1 MMSEA
6 RRTQADADV
15 IVLGVGTAGEDL
27 SLMLL
32 DAGLDVIGIE
42 PNLIGG
48 ECPYWA
54 CLPSKIMVRAA
65 KAVQEAGRVK
75 GMAGDVDVSPD
86 WKPVA
91 EKVRWLTGGWDDS
104 VARERYR
111 NRGGTA
117 IKARGKLT
125 GPRTVAAGDETYT
138 ARKGIVIATGSEPF
152 IPPIPGIDEVD
163 YWTTHDVIAMEE
175 VPESMIV
182 IGAGSSGCELG
193 WVAAQFGA
201 DVTFVEAED
210 HILPSEEPEAAAL
223 VAEAFAADG
232 IEVRTGARAE
242 RVESRDGSVVVTV
255 AGGEELEAE
264 RLFVATGRK
273 VDVSGL
279 GLESVG
285 LDGSARFIEVDENL
299 RAADGIWAMG
309 DVTGDALL
317 SLVAVYHSKIVAA
330 EILGQD
336 HPPVR
341 YDAVPRVTFTN
352 PEVGSVGM
360 TEADARDAGR
370 DVVVVVK
377 QMPATFA
384 GMVHWVE
391 NGIIKLVADRES
403 GTLIGATVAG
413 PKAGDVFG
421 VLNLAVHAGVP
432 LAELQSML
440 YGFPGLYST
449 IGEALGAYGRGVTT
463 VVDPEY
469 EGLKALDAIKRQSD
483 EATER

>member
-1 MMSEA
+1 MSEIE
-6 RRTQADADV
+6 RTNTRSVTNRDADADV

-65 KAVQEAGRVK
+65 KAIQEAGRV
-75 GMAGDVDVSPD
+75 GEMAGEVDVTPD

-111 NRGGTA
+111 NRGGRP
-117 IKARGKLT
+117 IKARGRLT

-138 ARKGIVIATGSEPF
+138 ARRGIVIATGTEPF
-152 IPPIPGIDEVD
+152 IPPIPGLDEVD
-163 YWTTHDVIAMEE
+163 YWTTHDLIAMQEI
-175 VPESMIV
+175 PESMIV
-182 IGAGSSGCELG
+182 IGAGSSGAELG

-201 DVTFVEAED
+201 NVTFVEAED
-210 HILPSEEPEAAAL
+210 HILPSEEPEASA
-223 VAEAFAADG
+223 VVEEAFAADG
-232 IEVRTGARAE
+232 IQVRTGARAE
-242 RVESRDGSVVVTV
+242 QVESRDGSIVVTL

-264 RLFVATGRK
+264 RLVLATGRK

-279 GLESVG
+279 GLESAG

-352 PEVGSVGM
+352 PEVGSVGL
-360 TEADARDAGR
+360 TEADARGAGR
-370 DVVVVVK
+370 NVVVVVK

-403 GTLIGATVAG
+403 GALIGATVAG

-421 VLNLAVHAGVP
+421 MLNLAVHAGVP

-440 YGFPGLYST
+440 YGFPGLYSA

-469 EGLKALDAIKRQSD
+469 QGLEVLDTIKP
-483 EATER
+483 

>member
-1 MMSEA
+1 MNEA
-6 RRTQADADV
+6 TRDQPSNPSVGNADADV

-65 KAVQEAGRVK
+65 KAIQEAGRVK

-111 NRGGTA
+111 NRGGTP
-117 IKARGKLT
+117 IKARGRLT

-138 ARKGIVIATGSEPF
+138 ARKGVVIATGSEPF
-152 IPPIPGIDEVD
+152 IPPIPGIDGVD

-223 VAEAFAADG
+223 VEEAFAVDG

-242 RVESRDGSVVVTV
+242 RVEARDGSVVVTV
-255 AGGEELEAE
+255 AGGDELEAE

-279 GLESVG
+279 GLETVG

-317 SLVAVYHSKIVAA
+317 SLVAVYHPKIVAA

-352 PEVGSVGM
+352 PEVGSVGL
-360 TEADARDAGR
+360 TEADARGAGR
-370 DVVVVVK
+370 NVVVVVK

-403 GTLIGATVAG
+403 GALIGATVAG

-421 VLNLAVHAGVP
+421 MLNLAVHAHVP

-440 YGFPGLYST
+440 YGFPGLYSA

-469 EGLKALDAIKRQSD
+469 EGLEALETIKR
-483 EATER
+483 